1 MKERNTMNAKSHL
14 RNALAHW
21 ASSLF
26 QQAIISTFLLLTVTS
41 AEAQSGSSLPVY
53 QVLRTGLSQAQAFA
67 LAGRLDIPTNSIQ
80 YTNREIFFIDPANFL
95 AVPTMPVT
103 DPTIT
108 SNLLAQSPNKIPG
121 IPIKFEQFDFAALN
135 SLTVISS
142 NTAVSTFA
150 NALANE
156 DLAPQ
161 SAVPEV
167 RHTLISAVYTNDSG
181 AVFAASNYLDTKV
194 NYQFNLGGNPLIG
207 PGAQA
212 QIAYGPDGEV
222 TRLLY
227 AARQLVAG
235 PLVNIISST
244 EASNR
249 AAALFPGF
257 NGQISVQLVYYA
269 PPLSL
274 GTVATILP
282 YYLCGGSINITNPW
296 PYNPVSTMNLVQQLI
311 PATDDATYVPSV
323 TLTANPGDGGTQLV
337 ASASVSG
344 GTPPY
349 AYVWSGADPNFQG
362 IAGPQFTNTPVMQ
375 VVPPQLS
382 VYLSSPGSLSVSWVD
397 PSGLFQLESAPNL
410 QADVWSPLGSSVTS
424 SNGISMTAL
433 NIGASHAT
441 FVRAVL
447 TDQLVPATENV
458 HLNII
463 DANGVFLN
471 KATTLSLLIR
481 PTPIKV
487 QINPLLLI
495 GWGTESPYDQDL
507 DSGDTAS
514 WRKAMQSN
522 PIFGQER
529 FYRGTFVADRTD
541 FIDPPGGND
550 NNIVDSADITFYAGH
565 GNVNIISFT
574 APATGN
580 STPTNFLFDSQ
591 ATHSWGNRTA
601 EWLCLLSCDVL
612 QPGQGFA
619 GQPQLRWGPNFD
631 GLHLMLGFSD
641 LAYAGGETQPW
652 GLGSTFEEVFIH
664 DMSDPKWWMPIQK
677 AWFNACDTTGPY
689 GGSNLGRTGDPAV
702 LAPFGPGGV
711 SDIND
716 YWWGKGSVGPRIRAS
731 QNKGWYFMTESN

>member
-1 MKERNTMNAKSHL
+1 MNAKPDS
-14 RNALAHW
+14 RKALAHW
-21 ASSLF
+21 TNCFF
-26 QQAIISTFLLLTVTS
+26 QRAIFSTFLLLTVTL
-41 AEAQSGSSLPVY
+41 AEAQSGPSLPVY
-53 QVLRTGLSQAQAFA
+53 QVLRTGLSESQAFA
-67 LAGRLDIPTNSIQ
+67 LASRLGIPTNSVQ

-95 AVPTMPVT
+95 AVPTLPVT
-103 DPTIT
+103 DTTIT
-108 SNLLAQSPNKIPG
+108 SNLLAQSPNKVPG

-135 SLTVISS
+135 AMTVLSS
-142 NTAVSTFA
+142 NTAVSSFA

-156 DLAPQ
+156 DLSPQ

-167 RHTLISAVYTNDSG
+167 RHTLLNAVYTNDSG
-181 AVFAASNYLDTKV
+181 LVLSASNYLDTKV
-194 NYQFNLGGNPLIG
+194 YYQFNLGGYPLIG

-212 QIAYGPDGEV
+212 QIAYGPNGNV

-227 AARQLVAG
+227 AARQLASG
-235 PLVNIISST
+235 PSVNIISSM

-282 YYLCGGSINITNPW
+282 YYLCGGSISITNPW

-311 PATDDATYVPSV
+311 PATDDATYVPTL
-323 TLTANPGDGGTQLV
+323 TLTADSGGGSTQLV
-337 ASASVSG
+337 ASASVRG
-344 GTPPY
+344 GLPPY
-349 AYVWSGADPNFQG
+349 TYMWSGSNPDISENS
-362 IAGPQFTNTPVMQ
+362 GPQITNTPALQ
-375 VVPPQLS
+375 VVPPQLTATLFS
-382 VYLSSPGSLSVSWVD
+382 IGSFAVSWVD
-397 PSGLFQLESAPNL
+397 PSGLFQLESTSNL
-410 QADVWSPLGSSVTS
+410 QAGIWSPLAGAVTS
-424 SNGISMTAL
+424 SNGVSMTTL
-433 NIGASHAT
+433 NIGSSQAT

-447 TDQLVPATENV
+447 TGQLVPITENV
-458 HLNII
+458 ELNIV
-463 DANGVFLN
+463 DANGVFVRRSQL
-471 KATTLSLLIR
+471 LSLLAK
-481 PTPIKV
+481 PTPIPV
-487 QINPLLLI
+487 NINPLLAI
-495 GWGTESPYDQDL
+495 GWGTEGPYDQDL
-507 DSGDTAS
+507 DSGDCLS
-514 WRKAMQSN
+514 WRKAMSGN

-550 NNIVDSADITFYAGH
+550 NNIIDSADITFYAGH
-565 GNVNIISFT
+565 GNPDVISFT
-574 APATGN
+574 SPATGKG
-580 STPTNFLFDSQ
+580 TPAGLLYDSQ

-612 QPGQGFA
+612 QPGPGFA

-641 LAYAGGETQPW
+641 LAYAGGETQPFGW
-652 GLGSTFEEVFIH
+652 GSTFEEVFVH

-677 AWFNACDTTGPY
+677 AWFDACDTTGPG

-702 LAPFGPGGV
+702 LAPLGPGGV
-711 SDIND
+711 SDLND

-731 QNKGWYFMTESN
+731 QNHGWYSMTESN